1 MTLDGQSDV
10 RVSLFV
16 VVYFKDGIMI
26 SYLQKSFV
34 ERKLCLLEERSWG
47 LGRRGADPHVSVAA
61 DFDGPADWDRSSL
74 ILGRW
79 GMVRRFPGDEYAV
92 AIARRLLRRAAALSF
107 P

>member
-34 ERKLCLLEERSWG
+34 ERKLCLLQ
-47 LGRRGADPHVSVAA
+47 LHP
-61 DFDGPADWDRSSL
+61 
-74 ILGRW
+74 
-79 GMVRRFPGDEYAV
+79 
-92 AIARRLLRRAAALSF
+92 
-107 P
+107 